1 MFAPMRE
8 RTMKTSR
15 GKPETREEHLKLPI
29 LPSSPA
35 LSRRGLLGWSAGLA
49 LSAPLAAEIAKPA
62 SAFAAGAQAQPV
74 RGGTL
79 IMVLAGDPPTVN
91 PGITTGVPDVAVGSL
106 VYEGL
111 TRLDRNFTPQP
122 NLAESWTISPD
133 NLRYTFKLVKA
144 KWQDGNDFAAKD
156 VAFSLTEV
164 SAKYG
169 AKFRAAA
176 EHIKS
181 ITTPDEHT
189 VVIDLKG
196 PFGPFLF
203 SLSLYATAAILP
215 EHVFAGSDVLT
226 NPATLAKPVG
236 TGPFM
241 LKEWVRGDHLTLERN
256 PNYWRSGRP
265 YLDRIILKEIPD
277 PDTRVLA
284 LKAGEVDYIDF
295 YYFPVSHY
303 REVARDKKLQTRE
316 GGIPEDHLI
325 ILNVRRKPFDNPKVR
340 QALFTALDR
349 EYIKK
354 VVYAGLGDVAKS
366 AIDTR
371 LAWAYNPDVDLGKMY
386 PFSAEHA
393 AAMLDAEGLKAG
405 AGGKRFDLHLVYD
418 STAEGNDR
426 LSQVVQSMWGKIGV
440 NVIFEGSPRNVE
452 LTQVYK
458 DWNFDATLQA
468 YTTSGD
474 PALGISRLYVT
485 SAIKKAP
492 FVNCSGYSNPKVDQ
506 LFAAGANAADLKDR
520 AAAYKAVQVILAQD
534 LPVFPIWQTALI
546 YAASAKLQGKWAWST
561 ADSYWEDVWMT
572 S

>member
-1 MFAPMRE
+1 M
-8 RTMKTSR
+8 SR
-15 GKPETREEHLKLPI
+15 PRVQKGGQGEAALEKPI
-29 LPSSPA
+29 LRKSPA
-35 LSRRGLLGWSAGLA
+35 CRGPGSRREFLGWGAGLA
-49 LSAPLAAEIAKPA
+49 LGTSLGAEVAAPAR
-62 SAFAAGAQAQPV
+62 AFAASAAKGPV

-91 PGITTGVPDVAVGSL
+91 PSITTGVPDGAVGSL

-111 TRLDRNFTPQP
+111 TRLDRNFEPQP
-122 NLAESWTISPD
+122 NLAESWTVSPD
-133 NLRYTFKLVKA
+133 SLRYTFKLVQA
-144 KWQDGNDFAAKD
+144 KWQDGHDFTSKD
-156 VAFSLTEV
+156 AAFSLLQV

-181 ITTPDEHT
+181 VATPDDQT
-189 VVIDLKG
+189 VVIDLKE

-203 SLSLYATAAILP
+203 SLSLYTNAGILP
-215 EHVFAGSDVLT
+215 AHVFAGSDVLSS
-226 NPATLAKPVG
+226 PATLAEPVG

-256 PNYWRSGRP
+256 PGYWRPGQP
-265 YLDRIILKEIPD
+265 YLDRIIFKEIAD

-284 LKAGEVDYIDF
+284 LKAGEIDYIDF
-295 YYFPVSHY
+295 YYFPVTHY
-303 REVARDKKLQTRE
+303 REVAADRKLQTRE
-316 GGIPEDHLI
+316 GGVPEDHLI

-354 VVYAGLGDVAKS
+354 VVYANLGEVAKS

-371 LAWAYNPDVDLGKMY
+371 LAWAYNPEVDLGKMY
-386 PFSAEHA
+386 PFDPKRA
-393 AAMLDAEGLKAG
+393 AAMLDAEGLQAG

-426 LSQVVQSMWGKIGV
+426 LSQVVQSMWAKIGV
-440 NVIFEGSPRNVE
+440 NVIFAGSPRNVE
-452 LTQVYK
+452 LPQVFT

-485 SAIKKAP
+485 SAIRKAP
-492 FVNCSGYSNPKVDQ
+492 FVNCSGYSNAEVDR
-506 LFAAGANAADLKDR
+506 LFAAGANAAGLKDR
-520 AAAYKAVQVILAQD
+520 AAAYKAVQVILARD

-546 YAASAKLQGKWAWST
+546 YAASAKLKGKWAWST
-561 ADSYWEDVWMT
+561 ADSYWEDVWM
-572 S
+572 SS